1 MSFKTGTQN
10 IILPAP
16 RAKGKYDL
24 AFRYIET
31 LTGRM
36 LTSLQAEII
45 TALIEQ
51 ELNKLK

>member
-1 MSFKTGTQN
+1 MSLTNGIE
-10 IILPAP
+10 IILTEP
-16 RAKGKYDL
+16 REKGKYEL

-36 LTSLQAEII
+36 LTSLQADII

-51 ELNKLK
+51 ELNKSE